1 MNTFLALSIFSSLF
15 PKKKYFSFH
24 KIEHG
29 CYCRNS
35 HIHVPLYKLCVHLK
49 KKKFPKQYQHCD
61 VNILTNRKFN
71 KRSTKG
77 EIVSN
82 GKLFDTIQHCS
93 KTVWKFQEFSVNQIL
108 CEINYGESKGSKS
121 VVFAIFSLQ
130 KVQKFIIKI

>member
-1 MNTFLALSIFSSLF
+1 MAAFAEIPT
-15 PKKKYFSFH
+15 YM
-24 KIEHG
+24 
-29 CYCRNS
+29 Y
-35 HIHVPLYKLCVHLK
+35 LCTNYVYIS